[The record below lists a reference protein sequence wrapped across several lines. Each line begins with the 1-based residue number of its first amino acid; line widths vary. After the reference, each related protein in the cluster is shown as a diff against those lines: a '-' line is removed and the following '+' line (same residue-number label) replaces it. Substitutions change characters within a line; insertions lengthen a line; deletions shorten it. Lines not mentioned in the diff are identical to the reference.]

1 MHPFQPPDRGSAD
14 GCADPDKEINGP
26 WKDVYCKTVDSDKKV
41 GVADGDVYTLLILM
55 DIPLRQR
62 AMGMHQAKRNLV
74 QPAIASADL

>member
-1 MHPFQPPDRGSAD
+1 MDAPIRI
-14 GCADPDKEINGP
+14 KINGP
-26 WKDVYCKTVDSDKKV
+26 WKDVYCKTVDSDKEV

-62 AMGMHQAKRNLV
+62 AMGMYQAKRNLV